1 MERIV
6 NLHIEKLLE
15 DLMNSYSMKRLTVF
29 AIMAGMILLCLSCG
43 ENDGPDEPDP
53 VEVINNAIIEPAVT
67 YQEMIGFGG
76 SLTWYSDRVTASPH
90 KEQICKLL
98 FEDLGTD
105 IIRFKNNYYPLGYPA
120 VKSPATMENNAIK
133 TLWDVTGELCAIAKQ
148 LNPGI
153 QVLVSSWTPPSAL
166 KSNNNLR
173 EGTLRKD
180 NGAFMYEALGVYW
193 NDLLDNLQFNP
204 DYISIQNEPGW
215 ITPDWET
222 CEWRPTETPDFPGY
236 DAAFDAVW
244 NKISART
251 NPPKMI
257 GPEAENIGYSSKLGG
272 NTFAVFSEPLKN
284 KAHLAAYAYHTYNYS
299 ASALIAQTKAD
310 LNMIRD
316 SYGNKPCI
324 MTEYSNST
332 WLNTAWF
339 IIQNLNEANAAGY
352 IYWLMAWSDSN
363 NDSMIRLSPSGDY
376 TLTPFYYVMKHFS
389 KEIDKGYVRVKVV
402 SPSVPMSGFID
413 PSGRKITVVAVNPT
427 ADATNYKFGVTGK
440 TVKSVRAFQTDA
452 VNNYKEIQPVGPD
465 KYIILKPKSVTT
477 VVLEL
482 L

>member
-1 MERIV
+1 
-6 NLHIEKLLE
+6 
-15 DLMNSYSMKRLTVF
+15 MNSDFMKRLTVF
-29 AIMAGMILLCLSCG
+29 AISAGMILLCPSCG
-43 ENDGPDEPDP
+43 ETEGPDDPDIVP
-53 VEVINNAIIEPAVT
+53 VINNVIIDPAVT

-76 SLTWYSDRVTASPH
+76 SLTWYSDRIIASPQ
-90 KEQICKLL
+90 KAQICQLL

-105 IIRFKNNYYPLGYPA
+105 IIRFKNNYYPSGYPA
-120 VKSPATMENNAIK
+120 VKSPATMENGSIE
-133 TLWDVTGELCAIAKQ
+133 TLWSVTGDLYAIAKQ

-153 QVLVSSWTPPSAL
+153 QTLVSSWTPPSAL

-173 EGTLRKD
+173 EGTLKKD
-180 NGAFMYEALGVYW
+180 NGVFMYQAFGEYW

-222 CEWRPTETPDFPGY
+222 CEWRPTETSEFPGY
-236 DAAFDAVW
+236 DAAFDAVY
-244 NKISART
+244 NKISTRT

-257 GPEAENIGYSSKLGG
+257 GPEAENLGYSGKLAG
-272 NTFAVFSEPLKN
+272 NTFAVFSDPLKN
-284 KAHLAAYAYHTYNYS
+284 KPHLAAYAYHTYNYS

-324 MTEYSNST
+324 MTEYSNFT
-332 WLNTAWF
+332 WFNTAWF
-339 IIQNLNEANAAGY
+339 IIQNINEANAAGY
-352 IYWLMAWSDSN
+352 IYWLMAWADSN
-363 NDSMIRLSPSGDY
+363 NDSMIKLSSSGAY

-389 KEIDKGYVRVKVV
+389 KEIDKGYVRVSVL
-402 SPSVPMSGFID
+402 SPSIPMSGFID
-413 PSGRKITVVAVNPT
+413 PAGKKIVIVAVNPN
-427 ADATNYKFGVTGK
+427 DVATNYTFPVTGK
-440 TVKSVRAFQTDA
+440 TVKTIRAAQTDD
-452 VNNYKEIQPVGPD
+452 VSNYKEIQPVGTD

>member
-1 MERIV
+1 
-6 NLHIEKLLE
+6 
-15 DLMNSYSMKRLTVF
+15 MKRLTVY
-29 AIMAGMILLCLSCG
+29 AISAGLILLCHSCG
-43 ENDGPDEPDP
+43 ETQIPEEPDIVP
-53 VEVINNAIIEPAVT
+53 VIKNAVIDPAVT

-76 SLTWYSDRVTASPH
+76 SLTWYSERVIASPQ
-90 KEQICKLL
+90 KEQVCKLL

-105 IIRFKNNYYPLGYPA
+105 IVRFKNNYYPLGYPA
-120 VKSPATMENNAIK
+120 VKSPSTMENSSIK
-133 TLWDVTGELCAIAKQ
+133 SLWSVTGDLYAIAKQ

-153 QVLVSSWTPPSAL
+153 QILVSSWTPPSAL

-173 EGTLRKD
+173 EGTLKKE
-180 NGAFMYEALGVYW
+180 NGIFMYEAFGDYW

-222 CEWRPTETPDFPGY
+222 CEWRPAETTEFPGY
-236 DAAFDAVW
+236 DAAFDAVY
-244 NKISART
+244 NKIRTRT

-257 GPEAENIGYSSKLGG
+257 GPEAENIGYSGKLAG
-272 NTFAVFSEPLKN
+272 NTFAVFSDPLKN
-284 KAHLAAYAYHTYNYS
+284 KPHLAAYAYHTYNYS

-324 MTEYSNST
+324 MTEYSNFT
-332 WLNTAWF
+332 WFNTAWF
-339 IIQNLNEANAAGY
+339 IIQNINEANAAGY
-352 IYWLMAWSDSN
+352 IYWLMAWDDSN
-363 NDSMIRLSPSGDY
+363 NDSMIRLSPSGAF
-376 TLTPFYYVMKHFS
+376 TVTPFYYVMKHFS
-389 KEIDKGYVRVKVV
+389 KEIDRGYTRVKVL
-402 SPSVPMSGFID
+402 SPSVPMSAFID

-427 ADATNYKFGVTGK
+427 TDAVNYELEVTGK
-440 TVKSVRAFQTDA
+440 TITSIRAVQTDEIY
-452 VNNYKEIQPVGPD
+452 NYKEIRPVGTD

-477 VVLEL
+477 IVLDL